1 MGRRTKKS
9 LIIITVVCFVAW
21 ATFDRSL
28 LQQLVAASLSE
39 ILSSSSVTA
48 EVEQASAHW
57 LGISTGPIL
66 LHGRSPFA
74 AVTLDGATAD
84 CKPLSV
90 LMGNPACTSQLSLYG
105 GSGAF
110 SYTKQAGTM
119 LLTGDLDKLDLKR
132 HKLIKSYGIERGNL
146 SVRALKIEARDNII
160 QTASARIE
168 IADLNKPAA
177 SRLAPSLTGLPL
189 TLEVPALEIA
199 TAHLIASM
207 TPQTLELHDIAMSS
221 SLGELEG
228 TISLAARVIT
238 GAHLVL
244 SLNAQGKETL
254 SPYLVFVCPKSALE
268 PSQPE
273 PLRFDFK
280 DGQIRCT
287 VAS

>member
-9 LIIITVVCFVAW
+9 LLIITVVCFVAW

-39 ILSSSSVTA
+39 VLSSSSVTA
-48 EVEQASAHW
+48 EVEKASVHW
-57 LGISTGPIL
+57 LGISTGAIS
-66 LHGRSPFA
+66 LHGRSPFS
-74 AVTLDGATAD
+74 AVTLDSATAG

-90 LMGNPACTSQLSLYG
+90 LMGNPSCTSQLSLYG
-105 GSGAF
+105 GSGALA
-110 SYTKQAGTM
+110 YTKQAEIT
-119 LLTGDLDKLDLKR
+119 LLTGDLESLDLKR
-132 HKLIKSYGIERGNL
+132 HKLMKSYGIERGNL
-146 SVRALKIEARDNII
+146 SIRTLKIEARENTV

-168 IADLNKPAA
+168 IADLSKPAA

-199 TAHLIASM
+199 TAHMNASM
-207 TPQTLELHDIAMSS
+207 TPQRLELQDISMSS
-221 SLGELEG
+221 SLGDLQG

-238 GAHLVL
+238 GAHFVL
-244 SLNAQGKETL
+244 SLNAHGKEIL

-268 PSQPE
+268 PAQSE

-287 VAS
+287 LSS